1 MCFIKFT
8 FARYI
13 NIRTMNKLYYP
24 LLFIAFSLSGI
35 LTSTAQNAPCATVN
49 VSKELEAADPEY
61 AREREDMIN
70 GREER
75 IQNYLTNRDI
85 QAVRTISVVVHVV
98 YNGTAEN
105 VSDALIAQMIQ
116 TLNDDFRRQNS
127 DASDTRSIFQSVATD
142 AQIEFC
148 LDQTIRV
155 ATTEDC
161 YSTSTETNKMKYTNQ
176 GGSNTVDPDHFLNIW
191 IVDICGG
198 TNSGTA
204 GYAYL
209 PTPGMHGSAIDG
221 LVLDYSLGMGSG
233 SRTAT
238 HEIGHYF
245 NLCHTWSCDD
255 NPGCSNDDGFSDTP
269 QSYEE
274 NYNTFSNCFDPNVN
288 SCNTGTG
295 DLPDQTEN
303 FMDYAA
309 CPNMFTIQQ
318 AAEMNSILSNERSD
332 LLSSSGCSSQ
342 TGNAP
347 VAAFIGNP
355 TSGTPGTTVQ
365 FTDQSTN
372 SPTSWAWNFGDP
384 GSGGLNTST
393 AQNPTHTY
401 NSVGLYTVT
410 LTATNGSGS
419 AGETRTNYINIST
432 GGGGTGSCDTIWL
445 PSADPNDTWTLYS
458 SQGGGFI
465 SGTNGYGD
473 LAKAQEYTPVN
484 STSYISDII
493 VYFGDITTTSGD
505 PNSDVA
511 FVIYDLDGP
520 GVTTTGNVNN
530 APGTI
535 LGAGTVSVSQLIT
548 TGPMLIGM
556 PSTVTVTGPYAVGVD
571 FSLLS
576 AGDSVAIVSTSDGDA
591 GNTELSWEQWSDGTW
606 HTFLEPNSW
615 EYDVDL
621 VLIPIECDQL
631 PVGVETRVEASE
643 FYIFPNPANNV
654 LNVVSGSDLTNTST
668 LSVIDISGQ
677 LISETTLTSKQTA
690 IDVSQLAAGIYFA
703 KLTTA
708 SKTNTLKFII
718 AEK

>member
-1 MCFIKFT
+1 MKKF
-8 FARYI
+8 YI
-13 NIRTMNKLYYP
+13 ALI
-24 LLFIAFSLSGI
+24 LLTCST
-35 LTSTAQNAPCATVN
+35 LTSLTSSAQQAPCATVK
-49 VSKELEAADPEY
+49 VSQALEAIDATY
-61 AREREDMIN
+61 AREREDMIA
-70 GREER
+70 GREQR
-75 IQNYLTNRDI
+75 IQNYLNNRET
-85 QAVRTISVVVHVV
+85 QVLRKISVVVHVV
-98 YNGTAEN
+98 YNGSAEN
-105 VSDALIAQMIQ
+105 VSDALIADMIQ
-116 TLNDDFRRQNS
+116 TLNEDFRRQNA
-127 DASDTRSIFQSVATD
+127 DASSTRSIFQSVATD

-155 ATTEDC
+155 ATIEDC
-161 YSTSTETNKMKYTNQ
+161 YSTSTETNKMKYNNQ
-176 GGSNTVDPDHFLNIW
+176 GGSNAVDPAHFLNIW

-209 PTPGMHGSAIDG
+209 PTFGMVGSANDG

-255 NPGCSNDDGFSDTP
+255 SPGCSNDDGFSDTP
-269 QSYEE
+269 QSYQE

-288 SCNTGTG
+288 SCTSGNP

-332 LLSSSGCSSQ
+332 LLASTGCSSQ
-342 TGNAP
+342 SGGAP
-347 VAAFIGNP
+347 VADFVGNP
-355 TSGTPGTTVQ
+355 TSGTPGTNVQ
-365 FTDQSTN
+365 FTDLSTN
-372 SPTSWAWNFGDP
+372 TPTSWAWNFGDP

-393 AQNPTHTY
+393 SQNPAHTY
-401 NSVGLYTVT
+401 ANVGLYTVT
-410 LTATNGSGS
+410 LTATNGTGS
-419 AGETRTNYINIST
+419 DGETKTNYINIST
-432 GGGGTGSCDTIWL
+432 GGGGTGLCDTIWN
-445 PSADPNDTWTLYS
+445 PSFADPANEWTLIGS
-458 SQGGGFI
+458 VGGGYV

-473 LAKAQEYTPVN
+473 LAKAQAYTPVN

-493 VYFGDITTTSGD
+493 VMFGDIITTSGD
-505 PNSDVA
+505 PNSRVA
-511 FVIYDLDGP
+511 FVIYDMDGP
-520 GVTTTGNVNN
+520 GTTTGGTVTT
-530 APGTI
+530 APGNI
-535 LGAGTVSVSQLIT
+535 LVAGSVAVTQLIT
-548 TGPMLIGM
+548 SGPMLIGM

-576 AGDSVAIVSTSDGDA
+576 PGDSVAVVSTSDGDA
-591 GNTELSWEQWSDGTW
+591 GNSERSWEQLSDGSWITL
-606 HTFLEPNSW
+606 LESW
-615 EYDVDL
+615 PLDIDFTL
-621 VLIPIECDQL
+621 VPIECDQL
-631 PVGVETRVEASE
+631 PVGIETKVEANE

-654 LNVVSGSDLTNTST
+654 LNVVSGSDLNNTSV

-677 LISETTLTSKQTA
+677 VISETTLTNKQSA

-703 KLTTA
+703 KLTTD

>member
-1 MCFIKFT
+1 MK
-8 FARYI
+8 
-13 NIRTMNKLYYP
+13 KLYIA
-24 LLFIAFSLSGI
+24 LLLLTCST
-35 LTSTAQNAPCATVN
+35 LTSSAQQAPCATVS
-49 VSKELEAADPEY
+49 VSRALEAIDATY
-61 AREREDMIN
+61 AREREDMIT
-70 GREER
+70 GREQR
-75 IQNYLTNRDI
+75 IENYLNTRDV
-85 QAVRTISVVVHVV
+85 QALRKISVVVHVV
-98 YNGTAEN
+98 YNGSTEN
-105 VSDALIAQMIQ
+105 VSDVLIADMIQ
-116 TLNDDFRRQNS
+116 TLNEDFRRQNA
-127 DASDTRSIFQSVATD
+127 DASSTRSIFQSVATD

-161 YSTSTETNKMKYTNQ
+161 YSTSTETNKMKYNNQ
-176 GGSNTVDPDHFLNIW
+176 GGSNAVDPAHFLNIW

-209 PTPGMHGSAIDG
+209 PTFGMVGSANDG

-255 NPGCSNDDGFSDTP
+255 SPGCSNDDGFSDTP
-269 QSYEE
+269 QSYQE

-288 SCNTGTG
+288 SCTSGNP

-332 LLSSSGCSSQ
+332 LLASTGCSSQ
-342 TGNAP
+342 SGGAP
-347 VAAFIGNP
+347 VADFVGNP
-355 TSGTPGTTVQ
+355 TSGTPGTNVQ
-365 FTDQSTN
+365 FTDLSTN
-372 SPTSWAWNFGDP
+372 TPTSWAWNFGDP

-393 AQNPTHTY
+393 SQNPAHTY
-401 NSVGLYTVT
+401 ANVGLYTVT
-410 LTATNGSGS
+410 LTATNGTGS
-419 AGETRTNYINIST
+419 DGETKTNYINIST
-432 GGGGTGSCDTIWL
+432 GGGGTGLCDTIWN
-445 PSADPNDTWTLYS
+445 PSFADPANEWTLIPS
-458 SQGGGFI
+458 VGGGYV

-473 LAKAQEYTPVN
+473 LAKAQVYTPVN

-493 VYFGDITTTSGD
+493 VMFGDITTTSGD
-505 PNSDVA
+505 PNSRVA

-520 GVTTTGNVNN
+520 GTTTGGTVNT
-530 APGTI
+530 APGNI
-535 LGAGTVSVSQLIT
+535 LVAGSVAVTQLIT
-548 TGPMLIGM
+548 SGPMLIGM

-571 FSLLS
+571 FSLLT
-576 AGDSVAIVSTSDGDA
+576 AGDSVAVVSTSDGDA
-591 GNTELSWEQWSDGTW
+591 GNSERSWEQLSDGSWITL
-606 HTFLEPNSW
+606 LESW
-615 EYDVDL
+615 PLDIDFTL
-621 VLIPIECDQL
+621 VPIECDQL
-631 PVGVETRVEASE
+631 PVGIATQVEANE

-654 LNVVSGSDLTNTST
+654 LNVVSGSDLNNTSV

-677 LISETTLTSKQTA
+677 VISETTLTNQQSA

-703 KLTTA
+703 KLSSA

>member
-1 MCFIKFT
+1 MK
-8 FARYI
+8 
-13 NIRTMNKLYYP
+13 KLYIA
-24 LLFIAFSLSGI
+24 LLLLTCST
-35 LTSTAQNAPCATVN
+35 LTSLTSSAQQAPCATVT
-49 VSKELEAADPEY
+49 VSQALEAADPVY
-61 AREREDMIN
+61 AREREDMIA
-70 GREER
+70 GREQR
-75 IQNYLTNRDI
+75 IQNYLNNRET
-85 QAVRTISVVVHVV
+85 QALRKISVVVHVV
-98 YNGTAEN
+98 YNGSTEN
-105 VSDALIAQMIQ
+105 VSDALIADMIQ
-116 TLNDDFRRQNS
+116 TLNEDFRRQNA
-127 DASDTRSIFQSVATD
+127 DASSTRSVFQSVATD

-161 YSTSTETNKMKYTNQ
+161 YSTSTETNKMKYNNQ
-176 GGSNTVDPDHFLNIW
+176 GGSNAVDPAHFLNIW

-209 PTPGMHGSAIDG
+209 PTFGMVGSANDG

-255 NPGCSNDDGFSDTP
+255 SPGCSNDDGFSDTP

-274 NYNTFSNCFDPNVN
+274 NYNTFSNCFDPTVN
-288 SCNTGTG
+288 SCNSGNP

-332 LLSSSGCSSQ
+332 LLASTGCSSQ
-342 TGNAP
+342 SGGAP
-347 VAAFIGNP
+347 VADFVGNP
-355 TSGTPGTTVQ
+355 TSGTPGTNVQ
-365 FTDQSTN
+365 FTDLSTN
-372 SPTSWAWNFGDP
+372 TPTSWAWTFGD
-384 GSGGLNTST
+384 GGTATS
-393 AQNPTHTY
+393 QNPAHTY
-401 NSVGLYTVT
+401 ANVGLYTVT
-410 LTATNGSGS
+410 LTATNGTGS
-419 AGETRTNYINIST
+419 DGETKTNYINIST
-432 GGGGTGSCDTIWL
+432 GGGGIGACDTIWN
-445 PSADPNDTWTLYS
+445 PSFADPANQWTLIPS
-458 SQGGGFI
+458 VGGGYV

-473 LAKAQEYTPVN
+473 LAKAQAYTPVN

-493 VYFGDITTTSGD
+493 VMFGDITTTSGD
-505 PNSDVA
+505 PNSRVA
-511 FVIYDLDGP
+511 FVIYDMDGP
-520 GVTTTGNVNN
+520 GTTTGGTVTT

-535 LGAGTVSVSQLIT
+535 LVAGSVAVTQLIT

-571 FSLLS
+571 FSLLT
-576 AGDSVAIVSTSDGDA
+576 AGDSVAVVSTSDGDA
-591 GNTELSWEQWSDGTW
+591 GNSERSWEQLSDGTW
-606 HTFLEPNSW
+606 ITLLESW
-615 EYDVDL
+615 PLDVDL
-621 VLIPIECDQL
+621 TLVPIECDQL
-631 PVGVETRVEASE
+631 PVGIATQVEANE
-643 FYIFPNPANNV
+643 FYIFPNPANNM
-654 LNVVSGSDLTNTST
+654 LNVVSGSDLNNTSV

-677 LISETTLTSKQTA
+677 VISETTLTNQQSA

-703 KLTTA
+703 KLSSA
-708 SKTNTLKFII
+708 AKTNTLKFII

>member
-1 MCFIKFT
+1 
-8 FARYI
+8 
-13 NIRTMNKLYYP
+13 MNKFYYS
-24 LLFIAFSLSGI
+24 LLFLTFSLSHL
-35 LTSTAQNAPCATVN
+35 LTATAQQSPCATVR
-49 VSKELEAADPEY
+49 VSQALEAIDATY
-61 AREREDMIN
+61 AREREDMIA
-70 GREER
+70 GREQR
-75 IQNYLTNRDI
+75 IQNYLNNRET
-85 QAVRTISVVVHVV
+85 QVLRKISVVVHVV
-98 YNGTAEN
+98 YNGSSEN
-105 VSDALIAQMIQ
+105 VSDALIADMIQ
-116 TLNDDFRRQNS
+116 TLNEDFRRQNA
-127 DASDTRSIFQSVATD
+127 DASSTRSVFQSVATD

-176 GGSNTVDPDHFLNIW
+176 GGSNAVDPAHFLNIW

-209 PTPGMHGSAIDG
+209 PTFGMVGSANDG

-269 QSYEE
+269 QSYQE

-288 SCNTGTG
+288 SCNSGNP

-332 LLSSSGCSSQ
+332 LLASTGCSSQ
-342 TGNAP
+342 SGGAP
-347 VAAFIGNP
+347 VADFVGNP
-355 TSGTPGTTVQ
+355 TSGTPGTNVQ
-365 FTDQSTN
+365 FTDLSTN
-372 SPTSWAWNFGDP
+372 TPTSWAWNFGDP
-384 GSGGLNTST
+384 ASGGLNTST
-393 AQNPTHTY
+393 SQNPAHTY
-401 NSVGLYTVT
+401 NTLGLYTVT
-410 LTATNGSGS
+410 LTATNGTGS
-419 AGETRTNYINIST
+419 DGETKTNYINIST
-432 GGGGTGSCDTIWL
+432 GGGGTGLCDTIWN
-445 PSADPNDTWTLYS
+445 PSFADPANEWTLIGS
-458 SQGGGFI
+458 VGGGYV

-473 LAKAQEYTPVN
+473 LAKAQAYTPVN

-493 VYFGDITTTSGD
+493 VMFGDITTTSGD
-505 PNSDVA
+505 PNSRVA
-511 FVIYDLDGP
+511 FVIYDMDGP
-520 GVTTTGNVNN
+520 GTTTGGTVTT
-530 APGTI
+530 APGNI
-535 LGAGTVSVSQLIT
+535 LVAGSVAVTQLIT
-548 TGPMLIGM
+548 SGPMLIGM

-576 AGDSVAIVSTSDGDA
+576 AGDSVAVVSTSDGDA
-591 GNTELSWEQWSDGTW
+591 GNSERSWEQLSDGSWITL
-606 HTFLEPNSW
+606 LESW
-615 EYDVDL
+615 PLDIDFTL
-621 VLIPIECDQL
+621 VPIECDQL
-631 PVGVETRVEASE
+631 PVGIETKVEANE
-643 FYIFPNPANNV
+643 FYIFPNPTNNV
-654 LNVVSGSDLTNTST
+654 LNVVSGSDLSNTST
-668 LSVIDISGQ
+668 LSIIDISGQ
-677 LISETTLTSKQTA
+677 HISETTLTNKQTA

-703 KLTTA
+703 KLTTD